1 MSENIEKSEK
11 EEKISYKSAVE
22 ELEKIVHS
30 IENESID
37 VDQLSEK
44 VKRASLLLK
53 ICSDKLRLTEKE
65 VEKILDV
72 IKE

>member
-1 MSENIEKSEK
+1 MSENNEKPEK
-11 EEKISYKSAVE
+11 EQKISYKIAVE

-65 VEKILDV
+65 VEKILDG